1 MSINPVVAPFPIFQD
16 RDGQPLEAG
25 FIYIGTANLDPVTNP
40 IAIFWDA
47 ALTISASQPVR
58 TLNGYASRNG
68 SPGALFAASDFS
80 ITVKDKQGLLVAT
93 NPSGARSG
101 LGDVVLSAG
110 ESLTAQAGSSIAV
123 QDGATVGIGTGT
135 GVGVLVTVASNAR
148 WVGDIVPS
156 VNATQSLGSVT
167 RKWDLFADDIVVD
180 DMTVNTAMLPDAAGG
195 AAAGSDA
202 LPFSDVVARNVRART
217 VQVYGIDQPAAVGDL
232 VELNQRVMILAQMSQ
247 TSATATPTYVEN
259 YNCNVAGCSRVGTG
273 VHTIRMRVAPTGFA
287 HPIITVTS
295 GGLGAGISI
304 DAVISGTDITVRTGN
319 GAGAGVDLKF
329 ALTVIGYPTVA
340 DPIL

>member
-1 MSINPVVAPFPIFQD
+1 MSINPVVAPFPIFPD

-25 FIYIGTANLDPVTNP
+25 FVYIGTANLDPVTNP

-80 ITVKDKQGLLVAT
+80 ITVKDKQGLLVVT

-101 LGDVVLSAG
+101 LGDIVLAAG

-148 WVGDIVPS
+148 WVGDIVPN
-156 VNATQSLGSVT
+156 VHATQSLGTST
-167 RKWDLFADDIVVD
+167 RKWDAQLDVATVSQVTAG
-180 DMTVNTAMLPDAAGG
+180 TVNAATVNGFSDATVAATPTSVITANQQKNIAACGRISSSGVIGTNHFNIVSTAVVGTGERRVTLDQAIEDDAIVMANATGIAYDTYVVGDVQAGG
-195 AAAGSDA
+195 ASIIFYQYNAAGAAAD
-202 LPFSDVVARNVRART
+202 LNFSF
-217 VQVYGIDQPAAVGDL
+217 L
-232 VELNQRVMILAQMSQ
+232 
-247 TSATATPTYVEN
+247 
-259 YNCNVAGCSRVGTG
+259 
-273 VHTIRMRVAPTGFA
+273 
-287 HPIITVTS
+287 
-295 GGLGAGISI
+295 
-304 DAVISGTDITVRTGN
+304 VISRPRG
-319 GAGAGVDLKF
+319 GV
-329 ALTVIGYPTVA
+329 TIP
-340 DPIL
+340 